1 MKLKKRSDEI
11 QMEFYPDGKLGIIL
25 SKEVGDKFNEVFKGR
40 AVNVF
45 AGIAE
50 KDRKMIIEVTVAKR
64 RDYIS

>member
-1 MKLKKRSDEI
+1 MKSKKRSDEI

-25 SKEVGDKFNEVFKGR
+25 SKDVGDKFNEVFKGQ

-50 KDRKMIIEVTVAKR
+50 KARKMIIEVTVAHVQ
-64 RDYIS
+64 YII